1 MLSYVIYCIMLHAFL
16 LRILSRL
23 PFLAVLSETLL
34 IGCTRLKAVEWTPAS
49 TPGGE
54 LAVVAGLPLA
64 STNGT
69 PERIGTAEGI
79 LFRDR
84 IGPLLGLMAVQPRL
98 LMVRRSQRFRATV
111 AAIGAEPRARLAAM
125 ATAAG
130 VDGATLLEANAL
142 VDAQCSAVVA
152 LPAVNR
158 PLRVARNMDFF
169 PAKVLGP
176 GTVVEIVR
184 QDGKRP
190 YASVGWPGSASVISG
205 MNDAGLVACILLNH
219 RGPDLA
225 GGEPV
230 CLRLA
235 GILQHDATVEDAVKR
250 FAASPV
256 GSSHYLLL
264 ADASTTTIVWQEPD
278 GLHRDDPVGGWLSA
292 TNGPRVAGQP
302 SDDRGLCLR
311 GLCTG
316 EPDEARLRQLMT
328 ASYMPGINAQAML
341 FEPATLTLDLA
352 VGTGTHPAACQP
364 WKRVALG
371 PLLAGAAPGT
381 ATVVELPAPE
391 PLKHYT
397 E

>member
-1 MLSYVIYCIMLHAFL
+1 M
-16 LRILSRL
+16 
-23 PFLAVLSETLL
+23 
-34 IGCTRLKAVEWTPAS
+34 PAAA
-49 TPGGE
+49 PGGE

-64 STNGT
+64 ATTGT
-69 PERIGTAEGI
+69 PQQIGTAEGL

-125 ATAAG
+125 ALAAG
-130 VDGATLLEANAL
+130 VDGTILLEANAL

-152 LPAVNR
+152 LPTGDR
-158 PLRVARNMDFF
+158 PLRLSRNMDFF
-169 PAKVLGP
+169 PAKLLGP

-190 YASVGWPGSASVISG
+190 YASIGWPGSASVISG

-235 GILQHDATVEDAVKR
+235 DILQHDANVEDAVKR
-250 FAASPV
+250 FSASPV

-264 ADASTTTIVWQEPD
+264 ADAACATIVWQEPD
-278 GLHRDDPVGGWLSA
+278 GLHRDDPIGGWHSA
-292 TNGPRVAGQP
+292 SNGPRIAGQP
-302 SDDRGLCLR
+302 NDDRGRCLR
-311 GLCTG
+311 GLCSG
-316 EPDEARLRQLMT
+316 DPDAARLRQLMT

-341 FEPATLTLDLA
+341 FEPATLTLELA

>member
-1 MLSYVIYCIMLHAFL
+1 MLSTVIFGIMLHFL
-16 LRILSRL
+16 LLRL
-23 PFLAVLSETLL
+23 LARVPLLAVLSEILF
-34 IGCTRLKAVEWTPAS
+34 IGCARMKAAEWTPTS

-64 STNGT
+64 SIAGT
-69 PERIGTAEGI
+69 PEQIGTAEGI

-98 LMVRRSQRFRATV
+98 LLARRTERFRTTV
-111 AAIGAEPRARLAAM
+111 AAIGPEPRARLTAM
-125 ATAAG
+125 AAVAG
-130 VDGATLLEANAL
+130 VDETTLLEANAL

-152 LPAVNR
+152 LPMGDR
-158 PLRVARNMDFF
+158 PLRLSRNMDFF
-169 PAKVLGP
+169 PAKLLGP

-190 YASVGWPGSASVISG
+190 YASIGWPGSASVISG

-219 RGPDLA
+219 RGSDLA

-235 GILQHDATVEDAVKR
+235 GILQHDANVEDAVKR
-250 FAASPV
+250 FAAAPV
-256 GSSHYLLL
+256 ASSHYLLL
-264 ADASTTTIVWQEPD
+264 ADARSSTIVWQEPD
-278 GLHRDDPVGGWLSA
+278 GLHRDDPVGPWLSA
-292 TNGPRVAGQP
+292 SNGQRVAGQP
-302 SDDRGLCLR
+302 NDDRGLCLR
-311 GLCTG
+311 GLCVG
-316 EPDEARLRQLMT
+316 DPDAARLRQLMT

-341 FEPATLTLDLA
+341 FEPATLTLELA
-352 VGTGTHPAACQP
+352 IGTGTHPAACQP

>member
-1 MLSYVIYCIMLHAFL
+1 MLHAFL
-16 LRILSRL
+16 LGILARCPL
-23 PFLAVLSETLL
+23 LAVIAETIL
-34 IGCTRLKAVEWTPAS
+34 IGCTRMKAAEWTPAS
-49 TPGGE
+49 APGGE

-64 STNGT
+64 STSGT
-69 PERIGTAEGI
+69 PEQIGNAEGI

-98 LMVRRSQRFRATV
+98 LLVRRSKRFRATV
-111 AAIGAEPRARLAAM
+111 AAIGPEPRARLAAM
-125 ATAAG
+125 ATASG
-130 VDGATLLEANAL
+130 VDGGTLLEANAL

-152 LPAVNR
+152 LPVADR

-169 PAKVLGP
+169 PAKLLGP

-184 QDGKRP
+184 QDGRRP
-190 YASVGWPGSASVISG
+190 YASIGWPGSASVISG

-235 GILQHDATVEDAVKR
+235 GILQHDATVEEAVKR

-264 ADASTTTIVWQEPD
+264 ADATTSTIVWQEPD
-278 GLHRDDPVGGWLSA
+278 GLHRDGPVDGWLSA
-292 TNGPRVAGQP
+292 TNGRRVEGQP
-302 SDDRGLCLR
+302 SDDRGRCLR
-311 GLCTG
+311 GLCSG
-316 EPDEARLRQLMT
+316 DPDAARLRQLMT

-341 FEPATLTLDLA
+341 FEPATLSLELA

-391 PLKHYT
+391 LLKHYT